1 MSKYP
6 NDAKRLAIL
15 QDYLTSDLS
24 KYAIAKKYQISRAS
38 ILHWIRKFGLEDKPN
53 AEFTNHMKENTPKAQ
68 LTPEE
73 QTELERLRQEN
84 RELKQKYRKVR
95 LENRDIK
102 TRLAYETLGHKAYKE
117 LVKLAE
123 ETYDIEILKNSEAK

>member
-6 NDAKRLAIL
+6 NDATRLAII

-53 AEFTNHMKENTPKAQ
+53 AEFTNPMKENAPKAQ
-68 LTPEE
+68 LTPGE
-73 QTELERLRQEN
+73 QTELERLKKEN
-84 RELKQKYRKVR
+84 RELKQKYREV
-95 LENRDIK
+95 K

>member
-1 MSKYP
+1 MSKHP
-6 NDAKRLAIL
+6 NDAKRLAII

-53 AEFTNHMKENTPKAQ
+53 TEFTNPMKENTPKAR
-68 LTPEE
+68 LTPGE

-84 RELKQKYRKVR
+84 RELKKKYRQV
-95 LENRDIK
+95 K

>member
-6 NDAKRLAIL
+6 NDATRLAII

-24 KYAIAKKYQISRAS
+24 KYAIAQKYQISRAS

-53 AEFTNHMKENTPKAQ
+53 AEFTNPMKENAPKAQ
-68 LTPEE
+68 LTPGE
-73 QTELERLRQEN
+73 QTELERLKKEN
-84 RELKQKYRKVR
+84 RELKQKYREV
-95 LENRDIK
+95 K